1 MGRADKN
8 SETSVGQVW
17 VGGIIR
23 KISDALMDYI
33 IRCDMGDDTYPK
45 HMVGHHNRI
54 IKEQSRIGLE
64 RLEHRLF
71 PDKNKPKLHPASLGT
86 HKMPIRLQNQV
97 SKENK
102 GIKIRL

>member
-1 MGRADKN
+1 
-8 SETSVGQVW
+8 
-17 VGGIIR
+17 
-23 KISDALMDYI
+23 MDYSI
-33 IRCDMGDDTYPK
+33 GSDKGDDTYPK
-45 HMVGHHNRI
+45 DMEGHHNRI

-71 PDKNKPKLHPASLGT
+71 TDKNKQKLHPASLGT

>member
-1 MGRADKN
+1 
-8 SETSVGQVW
+8 
-17 VGGIIR
+17 
-23 KISDALMDYI
+23 MDYI

-71 PDKNKPKLHPASLGT
+71 PDKTNQSS
-86 HKMPIRLQNQV
+86 IRLLWV
-97 SKENK
+97 R
-102 GIKIRL
+102 IKCPFAYRIR

>member
-1 MGRADKN
+1 MVKYGLAE
-8 SETSVGQVW
+8 SFG
-17 VGGIIR
+17 